1 MHVQDV
7 TEILDSCGFPATI
20 GINIL
25 REKCLINID
34 KFDHVEMHD
43 LLQQMGKEVVRRKST
58 MEAGRRSRL
67 WCHKDVRDVLEDNT
81 GTRKIEGI
89 SLDFPGGHDEVR
101 LCSKAFMKMKKL
113 RLFINHNAQISGV
126 PKYLSNELSML
137 RWSKYSSSSLPS
149 NFNGN
154 NLCIF
159 RMRHSLIKK
168 LDGLKLKNLRE
179 MDLSFSKFLTKIP
192 DLSSSANLKKVNL
205 QYCENLVEVHC
216 SVGFLDKLSDFLVNG
231 CSKLRIFPERFKL
244 RSLCLL
250 QLYDCSSLQDFP
262 EILCEMK
269 FLYHI
274 CLRGTSITELPSSI
288 EKLTELQSLDL
299 NGIGIKELPSSI
311 GKLTKLERLCARD
324 CKDLVHL
331 PSSIHQLHRLCSL
344 KLDRCSQAINIRE
357 VEEDGTQST
366 ASVVCKGQYEI
377 ESSAELTSIN
387 SSIFNDGSS
396 SSANWAP
403 LALSLQFC
411 CLSESNFFTDANYF
425 PTLVELDLSGSDIVI
440 FPQDV
445 RFAGLKNLCLNNCK
459 QLAEILP
466 LPLSIAKVEARG
478 CTSLKSFAELSKI
491 FFNNNGRNSS
501 GLKIDLYGCLQLLV
515 NMMLPSWEERDSKE
529 KNREDHLEARIMGII
544 FSGERIPSWF
554 SYWREAD
561 NSNSCEIDINGPHY
575 RNQIEEIILC
585 VVIGFRA
592 GIIYSK
598 METEICVGIHD
609 GRHWN
614 DLCNQH
620 IRFDCSES
628 DHVWLGCFVCP
639 YNKGNISRFKFE
651 CDSELVVFKSVGVHL
666 VKKHEENVRDQKGV
680 LH

>member
-1 MHVQDV
+1 M
-7 TEILDSCGFPATI
+7 
-20 GINIL
+20 N
-25 REKCLINID
+25 
-34 KFDHVEMHD
+34 
-43 LLQQMGKEVVRRKST
+43 
-58 MEAGRRSRL
+58 
-67 WCHKDVRDVLEDNT
+67 
-81 GTRKIEGI
+81 
-89 SLDFPGGHDEVR
+89 
-101 LCSKAFMKMKKL
+101 MKNL

-126 PKYLSNELSML
+126 PKYLSNELRML

-192 DLSSSANLKKVNL
+192 DLSSSANLKKVHL

-231 CSKLRIFPERFKL
+231 CSKLRIFPESFKL

-288 EKLTELQSLDL
+288 EKLTELQSFDL
-299 NGIGIKELPSSI
+299 NGTGIKELPTSI
-311 GKLTKLERLCARD
+311 GKLTKLERLSARD

-425 PTLVELDLSGSDIVI
+425 PTLVELDLSGSDIVF
-440 FPQDV
+440 FPQGV

-501 GLKIDLYGCLQLLV
+501 GLKIDLHGCLKLLV

-529 KNREDHLEARIMGII
+529 QNREDHLEARIMGII
-544 FSGERIPSWF
+544 FSGKGIPSWF
-554 SYWREAD
+554 SYRREAD
-561 NSNSCEIDINGPHY
+561 NSNSCEIDDINGPHY
-575 RNQIEEIILC
+575 CDDIEEIILC
-585 VVIGFRA
+585 VVIGFR
-592 GIIYSK
+592 IIK
-598 METEICVGIHD
+598 PGMEETEICVRIHD
-609 GRHWN
+609 GWLWHV
-614 DLCNQH
+614 LCTQH
-620 IRFDCSES
+620 ITFDWTDS
-628 DHVWLGCFVCP
+628 DHVWMGCSVMP
-639 YNKGNISRFKFE
+639 HIEGDISRFRFE

-666 VKKHEENVRDQKGV
+666 VKKHEGNVRDHAGW
-680 LH
+680 LHEDAGAHFDASSEEVEKWVDLNDDYHLVKRHRT